1 MNLTTSRKNLGLSQ
15 RALAGML
22 TDAGFPATQ
31 GLVSMWERGDVQLP
45 AERCAQI
52 ERVTGG
58 QISRRDL
65 RPDLFGD
72 LQPAAVA
79 ANDPEAE
86 LDPDAGRIVPV
97 EGA

>member
-1 MNLTTSRKNLGLSQ
+1 
-15 RALAGML
+15 
-22 TDAGFPATQ
+22 
-31 GLVSMWERGDVQLP
+31 MWERGEVAIT

-72 LQPAAVA
+72 LHPVTA
-79 ANDPEAE
+79 ANDPDA
-86 LDPDAGRIVPV
+86 DPDAGRIVPV